1 MSVLEFI
8 TVVLIIKVA
17 LSQLHYFCRVLQ
29 DKAWGEESV
38 YIDDRRVKE
47 AQNFIHLCFV
57 KSKKRSDVLPVYNI
71 DREIVVDFMA
81 LT

>member
-8 TVVLIIKVA
+8 TLVLIIKVA
-17 LSQLHYFCRVLQ
+17 LSQLHYF
-29 DKAWGEESV
+29 WGYFKTKLGESV
-38 YIDDRRVKE
+38 YMDDRRVKE

-71 DREIVVDFMA
+71 DSEIVDFIVLA
-81 LT
+81 W

>member
-8 TVVLIIKVA
+8 TVVLMIKVLFLNFTTSA
-17 LSQLHYFCRVLQ
+17 GYFKTKL
-29 DKAWGEESV
+29 GESV
-38 YIDDRRVKE
+38 YMDDRGVKE
-47 AQNFIHLCFV
+47 AQKNFNHLCFV

-81 LT
+81 LA